1 MSLKSALGLDWF
13 DLTVQ
18 VVLTG
23 LAMVVVESMSPPGH
37 AEDAFMALTIAG
49 SVLLLAFRRSR
60 ARTQAPAERLH
71 EDDDRV
77 GQLEDRLLELE
88 AAQQRVMELEERV
101 DFTERLLARERDLKL
116 GAGRDD

>member
-1 MSLKSALGLDWF
+1 MSLKSSLGLDWF

-23 LAMVVVESMSPPGH
+23 LAMVVVDSIAPRGGV
-37 AEDAFMALTIAG
+37 EDAIMSVTVAG
-49 SVLLLAFRRSR
+49 SVLLLAWRR
-60 ARTQAPAERLH
+60 ARALSQRPREEMT
-71 EDDDRV
+71 DDDRV

>member
-1 MSLKSALGLDWF
+1 MSLNSSLGVDWF

-23 LAMVVVESMSPPGH
+23 LAMVVVDSIAPRGGIEDSM
-37 AEDAFMALTIAG
+37 MAATVAS
-49 SVLLLAFRRSR
+49 SVLLLAWRRSR
-60 ARTQAPAERLH
+60 NRTQRLEPGEADEERLA
-71 EDDDRV
+71 
-77 GQLEDRLLELE
+77 QLEDRLLELE

-116 GAGRDD
+116 GVGRED

>member
-1 MSLKSALGLDWF
+1 MSLKSTLGLDWF

-23 LAMVVVESMSPPGH
+23 LAMVVVDAIAPRGGL
-37 AEDAFMALTIAG
+37 EDAMMSVTVAG
-49 SVLLLAFRRSR
+49 SVLLLAWRRSR
-60 ARTQAPAERLH
+60 ARVEARRDEQL
-71 EDDDRV
+71 DDDRV
-77 GQLEDRLLELE
+77 GQLEDRLMELE